1 MVNHH
6 TDPVAVDRGAAS
18 IYVLLAASMNRVDLG
33 TIFNHHGYYF
43 ISPRLGTANG
53 CEKKNLSQKLIG
65 IAQPLSG
72 LVKTTAWSVMM
83 MTLMKWYLMQAD

>member
-6 TDPVAVDRGAAS
+6 TDPVAVDYGAVS
-18 IYVLLAASMNRVDLG
+18 IYVLLASMNRVDLG

-53 CEKKNLSQKLIG
+53 CDRNKPKTHG

-72 LVKTTAWSVMM
+72 LVKTIAWSV
-83 MTLMKWYLMQAD
+83 